1 MSEIPQ
7 IKSSPLKD
15 QKEKEEFYG
24 IQHLLQNEKFQEIA
38 QAIADGIMET
48 IGDENE
54 VLKGIYR
61 VQIGLYRNFS
71 NAQYVLNRAV
81 ADGYEGNIVYK
92 DPYYAVQ
99 IGEYNTLDE
108 AVRLENELK
117 KKGYDTLVIKE

>member
-1 MSEIPQ
+1 MRQVLNS
-7 IKSSPLKD
+7 D
-15 QKEKEEFYG
+15 QDNERFD
-24 IQHLLQNEKFQEIA
+24 EKFQEIA

-81 ADGYEGNIVYK
+81 ADGYEGISFIRILIMQFRSGNI
-92 DPYYAVQ
+92 
-99 IGEYNTLDE
+99 I
-108 AVRLENELK
+108 RLMK
-117 KKGYDTLVIKE
+117 Q

>member
-1 MSEIPQ
+1 
-7 IKSSPLKD
+7 
-15 QKEKEEFYG
+15 
-24 IQHLLQNEKFQEIA
+24 
-38 QAIADGIMET
+38 MET

-54 VLKGIYR
+54 ALKGIYR

-92 DPYYAVQ
+92 DPYYA
-99 IGEYNTLDE
+99 YNTLDE

>member
-1 MSEIPQ
+1 MELWKRSEMK
-7 IKSSPLKD
+7 IK
-15 QKEKEEFYG
+15 
-24 IQHLLQNEKFQEIA
+24 
-38 QAIADGIMET
+38 
-48 IGDENE
+48 

-99 IGEYNTLDE
+99 IG
-108 AVRLENELK
+108 
-117 KKGYDTLVIKE
+117 GI